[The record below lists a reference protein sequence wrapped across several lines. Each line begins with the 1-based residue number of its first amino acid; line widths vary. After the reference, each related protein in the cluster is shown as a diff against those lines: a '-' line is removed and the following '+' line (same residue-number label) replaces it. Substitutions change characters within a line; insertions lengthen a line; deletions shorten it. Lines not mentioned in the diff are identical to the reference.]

1 MTAVVT
7 LTAPAVPPRPLVLAL
22 VSHTNVGKTTLART
36 LLRRDVGEVRDQAH
50 VTREGQRHDW
60 LEAAHGARLQLL
72 DTPGW
77 SDSARLAQRLG
88 QRGVAAWWQHEVLD
102 RWREPGLHHS
112 QRELGGLRTQAD
124 VLLYLVNAAQAPEDT
139 AYLNAEM
146 ALLSWLGRPV
156 IVLLNQLGR
165 PRPAQ
170 EEAADVARWQT
181 AFSGCAPVK
190 AVLALDA
197 FSRCALH
204 EAALLQTLGNTLP
217 TERQADWHALTA
229 AWRAREDQSNLR
241 SHTELARL
249 LTQLAQLRQT
259 LPDTASNWWGK
270 LAQGLGV
277 NTAAAREAA
286 ERALH
291 SLLADVSQQ
300 VQASTVRLLEI
311 RGLQGQAG
319 PALAQQV
326 SQRLVTL
333 DDPVHSARSG
343 VLGGFMTGA
352 AAGLGIDA
360 VVGGMSLGAGA
371 LLGGLAG
378 ALGGAGLVR
387 GIDLVRGRDS
397 AQASLSPEFLDELV
411 LAGLLRELTV
421 AHYGRGRG
429 QYVDGAT
436 PAFWLPVLQAEV
448 ERIAPELQGLW
459 PRLRDTAA
467 PDDAALAQLTALLGR
482 SQSRLIATLYPP
494 SAGGARP
501 AAAAL

>member
-7 LTAPAVPPRPLVLAL
+7 LPAPAVPPRPLVLAL

-50 VTREGQRHDW
+50 VTREAQRHDW
-60 LEAAHGARLQLL
+60 LATAHGARLQLL

-88 QRGVAAWWQHEVLD
+88 QRGVAAWWQHQVLD
-102 RWREPGLHHS
+102 RWREPGLHHT

-146 ALLSWLGRPV
+146 ALLAWLGRPV

-190 AVLALDA
+190 GVLALDA

-204 EAALLQTLGNTLP
+204 EAALLRALTGALP
-217 TERQADWHALTA
+217 AERQADLQALCA
-229 AWRAREDQSNLR
+229 AWQAREDQSKLR

-360 VVGGMSLGAGA
+360 MVGGMSLGAGA

-387 GIDLVRGRDS
+387 GRDS
-397 AQASLSPEFLDELV
+397 AQVSLSPEFLDELV

-448 ERIAPELQGLW
+448 ARIAPELQGLW
-459 PRLRDTAA
+459 PRLRDGA
-467 PDDAALAQLTALLGR
+467 PQDDPAMAELSALLGR
-482 SQSRLIATLYPP
+482 SQSRLMAALYPP
-494 SAGGARP
+494 SAWGAQP
-501 AAAAL
+501 AAAAM